1 MKKNPK
7 KISENKKYNY
17 SDLVNIDSEINNI
30 ITEIIDNN
38 DNNSFSNDSLDTPK
52 ININNKSIKF
62 LHWYRNSCA
71 FDSFLAAFV
80 FSIYPLITKN
90 DIT

>member
-1 MKKNPK
+1 MQ
-7 KISENKKYNY
+7 IHQI
-17 SDLVNIDSEINNI
+17 LIDHL
-30 ITEIIDNN
+30 DQRVVN
-38 DNNSFSNDSLDTPK
+38 DNDSFSNDSLDTPK

-62 LHWYRNSCA
+62 LQSYRNSCT